1 VYSARYDAALVL
13 AARLHRNQLRKGT
26 DIPYLTHVVHVSV
39 ILLRY
44 GFDEDLAIAGLL
56 HDAVEDQRYPLE
68 RIAEQFGARV
78 GELVAA
84 NSEHSYDGDVKR
96 PWDVRKQEKIESLR
110 TASTDALAVK
120 AADLLHNVQAT
131 AADLRESGP
140 ALWERFTRG
149 REGLM
154 WYYRSVADILSERLV
169 DAPGQALAAEVAQ
182 AVAELEQLAANS

>member
-1 VYSARYDAALVL
+1 VYSARYDTALVL

-26 DIPYLTHVVHVSV
+26 DIPYFTHVVHVSV
-39 ILLRY
+39 LLLRY

-84 NSEHSYDGDVKR
+84 NSEHSYDGAVKR
-96 PWDVRKQEKIESLR
+96 PWDMRKQEKMAVLR
-110 TASTDALAVK
+110 TTSSDALAVK

-131 AADLRESGP
+131 TADLREHGP
-140 ALWERFTRG
+140 ALWKRFTRG
-149 REGLM
+149 RDGLL

-169 DAPGQALAAEVAQ
+169 DPPGRMLAAESRRP
-182 AVAELEQLAANS
+182 AELDNWRRM

>member
-56 HDAVEDQRYPLE
+56 HDTVEDQRYPLE

-84 NSEHSYDGDVKR
+84 NSEHSYEDGVKR
-96 PWDVRKQEKIESLR
+96 PWDVRKQEKMAVLR
-110 TASTDALAVK
+110 TTSLDALAVK

-131 AADLRESGP
+131 TADFHTSGP
-140 ALWERFTRG
+140 ALWKRFTRG
-149 REGLM
+149 RDGLL
-154 WYYRSVADILSERLV
+154 WYYRTVADILSERLV
-169 DAPGQALAAEVAQ
+169 EGPGHALAQEVAR
-182 AVAELEQLAANS
+182 AVGELERLAVES